1 MRGPYFEADWRREQ
15 LRTNLWL
22 VPVVQT
28 IGIVVLFGITYT
40 VDRSA
45 YDGWIRFPSWV
56 LQGSADSA
64 RVVLATVAASI
75 ITVVGIVFSITIV
88 ALTLASTQ
96 FGPRMLRNF
105 VRDPGTQVAL
115 GTFVASFCYA
125 MIALVSVGGGPH
137 GDFVPHLSIT
147 VTFML
152 TLADVAVLIFFLNH
166 IASMIQ
172 LPVVIARIAAT
183 LDKEITALDRSGE
196 FGVGAARG
204 PSHEELLAR
213 LADSG
218 APIRTPRSGYLQVI
232 RHDSLLKIATKAD
245 AVIQLPYRPGHFV
258 VAGQVI
264 ARVWPPEAAESVAER
279 LALGHITGA
288 YRTLPQDISFGFDQ
302 LVEIGLRAL
311 SPAVNDTF
319 TGMTCV
325 DWIAD
330 GLCRISTSW
339 RPQRIRRDA
348 EGNIRVIAF
357 QPDFERLVERTF
369 DTIRQAAVGM
379 PAIMIRQLEA
389 LAKIMEQTPD
399 RALQT
404 PLIRQAEAIQ
414 QSSLATVADPSD
426 RDDVTERYEAVMA
439 LVHPT
444 VTPSTAEP
452 NGASSG
458 LAATVRRVTTEL
470 KADLV
475 LSGGGVKGIGL
486 SGAAVALM
494 EAGYAIQRVSGTSAG
509 SIVGAI
515 LAAGADELTPEQV
528 EQLTMTLP
536 YKKFLDPTHITGI
549 PLLGPAWGVLS
560 ETGIYKGDYAHDWI
574 RTELANLGV
583 RTFGDLA
590 IDAPN
595 LPPEQRYRLVVTA
608 SDVTTGQLV
617 RLPWDYHRL
626 YGLDPDEQQVA
637 DAVRAS
643 MSIPF
648 FFRTA
653 KLTSTS
659 GLTST
664 LVDGGMLSNFP
675 IDSFDRRDG
684 KPPRWPTF
692 GVTLLPNLPQGNDK
706 VIPALAPVNWL
717 FGGPPLIEAL
727 ITTMIVGRDQTYLN
741 QPWVDSRA
749 IRVDSSKV
757 GFLDFNIGTKQMQEL
772 YQSGYNAADR
782 LSLHLELER
791 VPRAFPATRSR

>member
-22 VPVVQT
+22 VPIVQT
-28 IGIVVLFGITYT
+28 LGIVVLFAITYT

-45 YDGWIRFPSWV
+45 YDGLIRFPSWV

-64 RVVLATVAASI
+64 RAVLATIAASI

-115 GTFVASFCYA
+115 GTFVASFSYA
-125 MIALVSVGGGPH
+125 TIALVSVGGGPH

-172 LPVVIARIAAT
+172 LPVVIANIAGT
-183 LDKEITALDRSGE
+183 LDKEIAALDRSGE
-196 FGVGAARG
+196 LEVEAAHG

-213 LADSG
+213 FADSG

-325 DWIAD
+325 DWIGD

-339 RPQRIRRDA
+339 RPHRIRRDA

-414 QSSLATVADPSD
+414 RSSLATVADASD

-452 NGASSG
+452 
-458 LAATVRRVTTEL
+458 TEL
-470 KADLV
+470 
-475 LSGGGVKGIGL
+475 
-486 SGAAVALM
+486 
-494 EAGYAIQRVSGTSAG
+494 R
-509 SIVGAI
+509 
-515 LAAGADELTPEQV
+515 LA
-528 EQLTMTLP
+528 
-536 YKKFLDPTHITGI
+536 
-549 PLLGPAWGVLS
+549 
-560 ETGIYKGDYAHDWI
+560 
-574 RTELANLGV
+574 
-583 RTFGDLA
+583 
-590 IDAPN
+590 
-595 LPPEQRYRLVVTA
+595 
-608 SDVTTGQLV
+608 
-617 RLPWDYHRL
+617 
-626 YGLDPDEQQVA
+626 
-637 DAVRAS
+637 
-643 MSIPF
+643 
-648 FFRTA
+648 
-653 KLTSTS
+653 
-659 GLTST
+659 
-664 LVDGGMLSNFP
+664 
-675 IDSFDRRDG
+675 
-684 KPPRWPTF
+684 
-692 GVTLLPNLPQGNDK
+692 
-706 VIPALAPVNWL
+706 
-717 FGGPPLIEAL
+717 
-727 ITTMIVGRDQTYLN
+727 
-741 QPWVDSRA
+741 
-749 IRVDSSKV
+749 
-757 GFLDFNIGTKQMQEL
+757 
-772 YQSGYNAADR
+772 
-782 LSLHLELER
+782 
-791 VPRAFPATRSR
+791 